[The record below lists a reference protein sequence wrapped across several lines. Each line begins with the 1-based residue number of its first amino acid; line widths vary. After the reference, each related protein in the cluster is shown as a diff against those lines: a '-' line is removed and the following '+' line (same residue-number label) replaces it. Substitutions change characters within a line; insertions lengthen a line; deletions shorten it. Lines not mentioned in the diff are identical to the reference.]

1 MFAPYRL
8 IASLI
13 AVIAILGGT
22 YMYGHHA
29 GYKSASDAA
38 AGRELAI
45 AQSSARALHEA
56 NDKARATERTLQ
68 TIKDKLEVQNVQS
81 QKAIDAVHAA
91 NIHLAATKRLRDPYH
106 HTTSCRAVP
115 KDTKPTSSDT
125 VAATGGQLSEE
136 LTNLLLSESYRAD
149 QAAIY
154 AKTCHDWAMS
164 VTGK

>member
-1 MFAPYRL
+1 MFAQYRL

-13 AVIAILGGT
+13 AIVAILGGT
-22 YMYGHHA
+22 YTYGHHA

-38 AGRELAI
+38 AARELAI
-45 AQSSARALHEA
+45 AQSSAKALQEA
-56 NDKARATERTLQ
+56 NDKALATERTLQ
-68 TIKDKLEVQNVQS
+68 TIKDNLESQNVQAQRS
-81 QKAIDAVHAA
+81 INAIHTA
-91 NIHLAATKRLRDPYH
+91 NIRLAAAKRLRDPGYRAPN
-106 HTTSCRAVP
+106 CRAVP

-125 VAATGGQLSEE
+125 VAAAGGELSDQ
-136 LTNLLLSESYRAD
+136 LTNFLLSESYRAD